1 MGLEIE
7 RKFLIKDDS
16 WEKDVKEGISI
27 KQGYLNSTAERTV
40 RIRIYGDNGFLT
52 VKGRNK
58 SLTRK
63 EFEYQIPLK
72 DAFDMLDICEKPIIE
87 KTRFLLSKNNSTW
100 EIDVFEGKN
109 EGLIVAEIE
118 LTSEKESFDSP
129 SWLGEEVSLDSKY
142 YNSSLIT
149 NPYSN
154 WNK

>member
-16 WEKDVKEGISI
+16 WKKDAKKGISI

-40 RIRIYGDNGFLT
+40 RIRIYGDNGVIT

-63 EFEYQIPLK
+63 EFEYQIPIK

-87 KTRFLLSKNNSTW
+87 KTRFLLSKNNYTW
-100 EIDVFEGKN
+100 EIDVFKGKN
-109 EGLIVAEIE
+109 KG
-118 LTSEKESFDSP
+118 
-129 SWLGEEVSLDSKY
+129 
-142 YNSSLIT
+142 
-149 NPYSN
+149 
-154 WNK
+154 

>member
-16 WEKDVKEGISI
+16 WKEDANKGTSI
-27 KQGYLNSTAERTV
+27 KQGYLNSKAERTV
-40 RIRIYGDNGFLT
+40 RIRIYGDNGVLT
-52 VKGRNK
+52 VKAGRMNL
-58 SLTRK
+58 SRK

-72 DAFDMLDICEKPIIE
+72 DAFDMLNMCEKPIIE
-87 KTRFLLSKNNSTW
+87 KTRFLISKNNSTW
-100 EIDVFEGKN
+100 EIDVFEGIN

-118 LTSEKESFDSP
+118 LTSEEESFDSP

-142 YNSSLIT
+142 YNSSLMT
-149 NPYSN
+149 NPYSK